1 MRHFTPLVLASV
13 LATLGS
19 AAGSAGQPATSAAGQ
34 RPISLG
40 VVTLP
45 SAACFGMSPGKTAV
59 DRLRPGDGADRA
71 GVQVGDV
78 LLRINGTDIQRDG
91 DLFGV
96 WRTVHAGDRV
106 TLTVSRNGQ
115 ELTLPVPDGVSPAA
129 APAALYGLYIP
140 GPHSSTPCLPS
151 THYTV
156 LAVPNTAA
164 GLPALQ
170 PGETS
175 VAIQGNVLSIVH
187 RVPGG
192 GLQVGGGTFQLPMGQ
207 VPGTE
212 LWTLQMQMAGWDKA
226 FFSYTVFSRSA
237 MGGKASVFRGS
248 SAPEAP
254 AETAHLAGKMIRTTL
269 HSEHMGEDH
278 GVEVYLPPGPIKG
291 PLPALFMADGENTEA
306 FASVV
311 EPLIQAG
318 KVRPF
323 AIIGSDA
330 GTDPPPSPDAP
341 PRTDRRMREYLQG
354 ADPEFFE
361 HHMQF
366 FTEELLSWAVRT
378 YGVSEKPA
386 DRAVFGYSNGAAF
399 VLSLTQEHPQLFGAA
414 LPFSVAAWAGHLA
427 GPMPRFFL
435 AAGELEPVF
444 LERTQGVYQQL
455 HDAGASAVFKSYMS
469 GHDWAMWTLAL
480 VNYMPDV
487 FPPK

>member
-1 MRHFTPLVLASV
+1 
-13 LATLGS
+13 
-19 AAGSAGQPATSAAGQ
+19 
-34 RPISLG
+34 
-40 VVTLP
+40 
-45 SAACFGMSPGKTAV
+45 
-59 DRLRPGDGADRA
+59 
-71 GVQVGDV
+71 VGDV
-78 LLRINGTDIQRDG
+78 LLRINGTDIQGDG
-91 DLFGV
+91 DMFGV
-96 WRTVHAGDRV
+96 SRTLHAGDRV
-106 TLTVSRNGQ
+106 TLTVSRNGH
-115 ELTLPVPDGVSPAA
+115 ELTLPVPDGVPPAA
-129 APAALYGLYIP
+129 APAAFYTLQFP

-151 THYTV
+151 TPYTV
-156 LAVPNTAA
+156 LPVPISAA

-175 VAIQGNVLSIVH
+175 VAIQGDVLSIVH

-192 GLQVGGGTFQLPMGQ
+192 GLQIGGGTFQLPMGQ
-207 VPGTE
+207 VPGTD

-226 FFSYTVFSRSA
+226 FFSYIFFSPSV
-237 MGGKASVFRGS
+237 MGGKSSVFRGS
-248 SAPEAP
+248 SAPAAP
-254 AETAHLAGKMIRTTL
+254 AETAHLASKIIRTTL
-269 HSEHMGEDH
+269 HSEQMGEDH
-278 GVEVYLPPGPIKG
+278 GVEVYLPPGSTTG
-291 PLPALFMADGENTEA
+291 PLPALFMADGESIET

-330 GTDPPPSPDAP
+330 GTDPPPSADAP
-341 PRTDRRMREYLQG
+341 PRADRRMREYLRV

-414 LPFSVAAWAGHLA
+414 LPFSVATWAGHLA

-435 AAGELEPVF
+435 AAGELEPAF
-444 LERTQGVYQQL
+444 SARTQGVYQQL
-455 HDAGASAVFKSYMS
+455 RDAGASAVFKSYMS
-469 GHDWAMWTLAL
+469 GHDSAMWTLAL